1 MAEKQAGELSLRIG
15 LTLGQ
20 LQSDFLAADKTKIL
34 EVQERSLTQLFEMQ
48 RDKLTLATKAY
59 REYTDSKGA
68 NATVTKNLETAM
80 ERERL
85 AVARLEAQLK
95 SLSTQ
100 KISLDTTQIQE
111 NISRPNSN
119 IQNVKIKAEID
130 TSKLQG
136 ATAAFD
142 AQKIHIS
149 DLTKELE
156 SVEEDDENHED
167 CEEQ

>member
-1 MAEKQAGELSLRIG
+1 M
-15 LTLGQ
+15 
-20 LQSDFLAADKTKIL
+20 
-34 EVQERSLTQLFEMQ
+34 
-48 RDKLTLATKAY
+48 TLATKAY

-149 DLTKELE
+149 DVTKELE
-156 SVEEDDENHED
+156 LQRQKLIQLRESMYRSAIFLQRRDSLSALHRYRQRNRRLF
-167 CEEQ
+167 CRSGFSRPRRP